1 MMSRILPREIN
12 PASWRGKLSIA
23 WLVGCGAFIGSAA
36 RLLVTLT
43 AYSWLSTDT
52 TSVIWVWVPTLAVN
66 ITGSLA
72 LGYLASRIASSGQ
85 QGLWLLLGVGCLGS
99 YTTFSGFALD
109 IVLIAQHGSWLL
121 MSIYGFSSVL
131 LSIAAAGLGFY
142 WASRHVRT

>member
-1 MMSRILPREIN
+1 MMKWILPRDIS
-12 PASWRGKLSIA
+12 PATWRGKLIIA
-23 WLVGCGAFIGSAA
+23 WLVGSGAFIGSAA
-36 RLLVTLT
+36 RLLLTLA
-43 AYSWLSTDT
+43 AYYGLSTYNT
-52 TSVIWVWVPTLAVN
+52 GTEWIWVPTLAVN

-72 LGYLASRIASSGQ
+72 LGYLACRIASSPQ
-85 QGLWLLLGVGCLGS
+85 QSLWLFLGVGCLGS